1 MVISTLG
8 MVFYDVI
15 TGDVI
20 TGDVMG
26 VDNVTSSLYVMMI
39 LLMVVTGTGHVGESA
54 HYAIGK
60 NKINGDCRCML

>member
-1 MVISTLG
+1 

-60 NKINGDCRCML
+60 K